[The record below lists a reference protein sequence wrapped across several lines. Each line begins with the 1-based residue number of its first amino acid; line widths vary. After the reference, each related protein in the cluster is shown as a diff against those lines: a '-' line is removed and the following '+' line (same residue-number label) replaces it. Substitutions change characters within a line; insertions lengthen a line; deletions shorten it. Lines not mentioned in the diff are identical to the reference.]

1 MERWSVCAGIGMYT
15 LLSPKS
21 WLYAGVELGSAR
33 LQLKKSTQ
41 GPKLG
46 ADLCCEDQSFR
57 SFGTRMVE
65 PACCNDAMSTTLSL
79 TLDPQMKPYVE

>member
-1 MERWSVCAGIGMYT
+1 MPTYFFDFLFFFTGRTDGGHGETEVCVGLGMYT

-21 WLYAGVELGSAR
+21 RLYAGVELGSAR

-46 ADLCCEDQSFR
+46 AGHDLDTHIPHCDEGGWR
-57 SFGTRMVE
+57 VT
-65 PACCNDAMSTTLSL
+65 
-79 TLDPQMKPYVE
+79 